1 MINNMTTTVEN
12 KIEKVEKVKK
22 VKKVKVTATPYVV
35 VETDDIATKVVADK
49 ASAVVKS
56 VADKPAVAKAIADKA
71 PTKKFGTR
79 YIEAVGRR
87 KTSTAR
93 VRITEAAKS
102 SIIVNGKEVPAYFA
116 TAELQKIVVEAFEK
130 SKVAGKFVMTV
141 LVRGGGIHSQAEALR
156 HGLSRALV
164 AYDLEL
170 RTRLKKMGF
179 LKRDPR
185 MKERRKF
192 GLKKARK
199 APQWSKR

>member
-1 MINNMTTTVEN
+1 MPT
-12 KIEKVEKVKK
+12 K
-22 VKKVKVTATPYVV
+22 
-35 VETDDIATKVVADK
+35 ETKTKAAPRAAKAVVADK
-49 ASAVVKS
+49 E
-56 VADKPAVAKAIADKA
+56 VAEKPA
-71 PTKKFGTR
+71 KKTAAR

-93 VRITEAAKS
+93 VRVTES
-102 SIIVNGKEVPAYFA
+102 SKDSIVVNGRDVATYFP
-116 TAELQKIVVEAFEK
+116 TKELQEIVKNAIEK
-130 SKVAGKFVMTV
+130 SKIVGKYTV
-141 LVRGGGIHSQAEALR
+141 SVKVVGGGVHSQAEALR

-164 AYDLEL
+164 MMDLE
-170 RTRLKKMGF
+170 TKKRLKKLGF